1 MTMPDLII
9 IAGANGVGKT
19 TFARPYVA
27 EYGYDFLNADDIAK
41 TLADAGELSPM
52 IAAGQVFF
60 ERLNQVLD
68 NQQSIVVETTL
79 SGSYINKVAKRAK
92 GLGYKIKLI
101 YIFIESPEACF
112 ERVKMRIAKG
122 GHEVPEE
129 DVKRRFYRSLS
140 NFWDNFRE
148 MADEWRLYFNGEF
161 GFQRVAIFDSD
172 GETIENQVLL
182 AFFTKL
188 LTDGKAS

>member
-1 MTMPDLII
+1 MPELII

-27 EYGYDFLNADDIAK
+27 EFGFDFLNADDIAK
-41 TLADAGELSPM
+41 TLADAGDPSPM
-52 IAAGQVFF
+52 IAAGRVFF
-60 ERLNQVLD
+60 EKLNQALD
-68 NQQSIVVETTL
+68 NQLSIVVETTL

-101 YIFIESPEACF
+101 YIFIESPEACV
-112 ERVKMRIAKG
+112 ERVKIRIVKG

-148 MADEWRLYFNGEF
+148 MSDEWILYFNGEY
-161 GFQRVAIFDSD
+161 GFQEVTSFDGIVSS
-172 GETIENQVLL
+172 TENPVLL
-182 AFFTKL
+182 EFFLKS
-188 LTDGKAS
+188 KSHEN

>member
-1 MTMPDLII
+1 MPDLII

-27 EYGYDFLNADDIAK
+27 EMGFDFLNADDIAK
-41 TLADAGELSPM
+41 TLADAGDPSPM
-52 IAAGQVFF
+52 VAAGRVFF
-60 ERLNQVLD
+60 EKLNQALD

-79 SGSYINKVAKRAK
+79 SGSYINKIAKRAK

-112 ERVKMRIAKG
+112 ERVKMRIVKG
-122 GHEVPEE
+122 GHDVPEE
-129 DVKRRFYRSLS
+129 DVKRRFNRSLS

-148 MADEWRLYFNGEF
+148 MADSWFLMYNGEF
-161 GFQRVAIFDSD
+161 GYQAIATGKYGNQSVENKVLFDKFLNLIKHDS
-172 GETIENQVLL
+172 
-182 AFFTKL
+182 
-188 LTDGKAS
+188 